1 MKIYIDENI
10 NDFDLDEAMTLLSE
24 QRREQVARYKLEGP
38 RRQAVAAYLLLRKA
52 LREMYGIHDA
62 PVFEYDAN
70 GKPSILGH
78 PEIFFNLSHCR
89 KAVACVVADS
99 PVGIDVEE
107 TCRFSDSIARYT
119 LDDEE
124 YESVVKADNP
134 SQAFIRLWTMK
145 EALLKYT
152 GEGLRRDIKTVLR
165 LSPANKVE
173 FLTELHDGYVVSVVN
188 TKSCLL
194 RCQ

>member
-24 QRREQVARYKLEGP
+24 QRREQVAYYKLEGP

-188 TKSCLL
+188 TKSCL
-194 RCQ
+194 

>member
-10 NDFDLDEAMTLLSE
+10 NDFDLDDAMTLLSE

-188 TKSCLL
+188 TKSCL
-194 RCQ
+194 

>member
-70 GKPSILGH
+70 GKPSILRH

-188 TKSCLL
+188 TKSCL
-194 RCQ
+194 

>member
-10 NDFDLDEAMTLLSE
+10 NDFDLDEAMTLMSE

-188 TKSCLL
+188 TKSCL
-194 RCQ
+194 

>member
-1 MKIYIDENI
+1 MKIYIDEKI
-10 NDFDLDEAMTLLSE
+10 NDFDLEEAMTLLSE

-78 PEIFFNLSHCR
+78 PEIFFNISHCR

-152 GEGLRRDIKTVLR
+152 SEGLRRDIKTVLR

-188 TKSCLL
+188 TKSCL
-194 RCQ
+194 

>member
-107 TCRFSDSIARYT
+107 TCRFSESIARYT

-188 TKSCLL
+188 TKSCL
-194 RCQ
+194 

>member
-10 NDFDLDEAMTLLSE
+10 NDFDLEEAMTLLSE

-188 TKSCLL
+188 TKSCL
-194 RCQ
+194 

>member
-165 LSPANKVE
+165 ISPANKVE

-188 TKSCLL
+188 TKSCL
-194 RCQ
+194 

>member
-24 QRREQVARYKLEGP
+24 QRREQVARYKLEEP

-52 LREMYGIHDA
+52 LREMYGIYDA

-188 TKSCLL
+188 TKSCL
-194 RCQ
+194 

>member
-124 YESVVKADNP
+124 YESVVKVDNP

-152 GEGLRRDIKTVLR
+152 GEGLRRDIKSVLR

-188 TKSCLL
+188 TKSCL
-194 RCQ
+194 

>member
-24 QRREQVARYKLEGP
+24 QRREQVARYKMEGP

-188 TKSCLL
+188 TKSCL
-194 RCQ
+194 

>member
-173 FLTELHDGYVVSVVN
+173 FLTELHDGYVVSVIN
-188 TKSCLL
+188 TKSCL
-194 RCQ
+194 

>member
-10 NDFDLDEAMTLLSE
+10 DDFDLDEAMTLLSE
-24 QRREQVARYKLEGP
+24 QRREQVAHYKLEGP
-38 RRQAVAAYLLLRKA
+38 RRQTVAAYLLLRKA

-188 TKSCLL
+188 TKSCL
-194 RCQ
+194 

>member
-38 RRQAVAAYLLLRKA
+38 RRQAVDAYLLLRKA

-188 TKSCLL
+188 TKSCL
-194 RCQ
+194 

>member
-10 NDFDLDEAMTLLSE
+10 DDFDLDEAMTLLSE

-188 TKSCLL
+188 TKSCL
-194 RCQ
+194 

>member
-1 MKIYIDENI
+1 M
-10 NDFDLDEAMTLLSE
+10 
-24 QRREQVARYKLEGP
+24 
-38 RRQAVAAYLLLRKA
+38 
-52 LREMYGIHDA
+52 
-62 PVFEYDAN
+62 
-70 GKPSILGH
+70 
-78 PEIFFNLSHCR
+78 
-89 KAVACVVADS
+89 ADS

-188 TKSCLL
+188 TKSCL
-194 RCQ
+194 

>member
-124 YESVVKADNP
+124 YESVVKVDNP

-188 TKSCLL
+188 TKSCL
-194 RCQ
+194 

>member
-52 LREMYGIHDA
+52 LREMYGIYDA

-188 TKSCLL
+188 TKSCL
-194 RCQ
+194 

>member
-188 TKSCLL
+188 TKSCL
-194 RCQ
+194 

>member
-124 YESVVKADNP
+124 YESVVQADNP

-188 TKSCLL
+188 TKSCL
-194 RCQ
+194 

>member
-52 LREMYGIHDA
+52 AREMYGIHDA

-188 TKSCLL
+188 TKSCL
-194 RCQ
+194 

>member
-173 FLTELHDGYVVSVVN
+173 FLTELHDGYVVSIVN
-188 TKSCLL
+188 TKSCL
-194 RCQ
+194 

>member
-10 NDFDLDEAMTLLSE
+10 NDCDLEEAMTLLSE

-78 PEIFFNLSHCR
+78 PEIFFNISHCR

-119 LDDEE
+119 LDDE

-188 TKSCLL
+188 TKSCL
-194 RCQ
+194 

>member
-24 QRREQVARYKLEGP
+24 QRREQVAHYKLEGP

-173 FLTELHDGYVVSVVN
+173 FLTGLHDGYVVSVVN
-188 TKSCLL
+188 TKSCL
-194 RCQ
+194 

>member
-1 MKIYIDENI
+1 MKIYIDEKI
-10 NDFDLDEAMTLLSE
+10 NDFDLEEAMTLLSE

-52 LREMYGIHDA
+52 LREMYGIYDA

-188 TKSCLL
+188 TKSCL
-194 RCQ
+194 

>member
-10 NDFDLDEAMTLLSE
+10 NDFDLEEAMTLLSE

-78 PEIFFNLSHCR
+78 PEIFFNISHCR

-188 TKSCLL
+188 TKSCL
-194 RCQ
+194 

>member
-124 YESVVKADNP
+124 YESVVKSDNP

-188 TKSCLL
+188 TKSCL
-194 RCQ
+194 

>member
-24 QRREQVARYKLEGP
+24 QRHEQVARYKLEGP

-188 TKSCLL
+188 TKSCL
-194 RCQ
+194 